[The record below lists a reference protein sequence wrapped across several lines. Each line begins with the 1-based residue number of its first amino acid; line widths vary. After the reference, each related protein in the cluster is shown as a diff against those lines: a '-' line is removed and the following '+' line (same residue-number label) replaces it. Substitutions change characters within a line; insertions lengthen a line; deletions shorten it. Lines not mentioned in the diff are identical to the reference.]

1 MDKVYLSDAGPKVS
15 PAIYGFYRWDH
26 IANDGIERM
35 ERIVNLCLE
44 LGINTFDH
52 ADIYGSYNCEEM
64 FGQLIKQKA
73 VKREDIVIFTKCGL
87 RVPGANQPEVRIKHY
102 DTSREHILRSVDNSL
117 RNLKTDYIDIFLL
130 DHLDPI
136 SDLEETALVLLQL
149 REKGKVKNIGVA
161 NFSVFQHQ
169 LLAAYLQVPIVT
181 NHIELNLLNTSAL
194 DNGQLDYIK
203 QRYMRPLAS
212 SPLAAGKIATG
223 PDEQAVRVRRKLE
236 EIASRYNADIESVAI
251 AWLVK
256 LGALPLI
263 GTTDEQRIR
272 NIADAFSIN
281 LDHQEWFELYVASR
295 GEVGSVLSF

>member
-1 MDKVYLSDAGPKVS
+1 MEKVYLSDAGPKVS
-15 PAIYGFYRWDH
+15 PAVYGFYRWSDMGG
-26 IANDGIERM
+26 DGVERM

-52 ADIYGSYNCEEM
+52 ADVYGSWKCEEL
-64 FGQLIKQKA
+64 FGELIRQKA
-73 VKREDIVIFTKCGL
+73 LKREDLVIFTKCGL
-87 RVPGANQPEVRIKHY
+87 RVPGPNQPDVRVRHY
-102 DTSREHILRSVDNSL
+102 DTSKEHILKSVDNSL

-136 SDLEETALVLLQL
+136 SNLEETAFALLQL

-169 LLAAYLQVPIVT
+169 LLASYLQVPIVT

-194 DNGQLDYIK
+194 DNGQIDYIK

-223 PDEQAVRVRRKLE
+223 TDEQSVRVRKKLE
-236 EIASRYNADIESVAI
+236 EIALKYNAEIESIAV

-272 NIADAFSIN
+272 NIANAFNIR
-281 LDHQEWFELYVASR
+281 LEHQEWFELYVASR
-295 GEVGSVLSF
+295 GEVNGDLSF